1 MTSLGDLKFDANGLV
16 SAIVQDAASGRVL
29 MLAHMNAEAVQQT
42 LDTKVAT
49 FWSRSRGEIW
59 VKGATSGNT
68 QRVISIEV
76 DCDRDAIL
84 LQVEAAGPACHNG
97 TESCFDSEQ
106 VNLA

>member
-1 MTSLGDLKFDANGLV
+1 MNSLTDLKFDNNGLV
-16 SAIVQDAASGRVL
+16 SAIVQDAVSGRVL

-49 FWSRSRGEIW
+49 LWSRSRGEIW